1 MPYQIPLYTYTG
13 WGRSLIVDMN
23 DNGEPQDD
31 EVRARYVKCPLRK
44 IACRELE
51 SEREHRIRKVI
62 LEEGFD
68 CKNYRSNFACFENYD
83 ENGQWSWLNLSMWEK
98 LYLARVFREAGLC
111 KPKRYSVT
119 YQVTNIEADEVVITN
134 DQMEIQWV
142 EEMIGDF
149 MRVESEKPES
159 RNDNLYTELLLGFH
173 PDEVEKVIE
182 GHDLMR
188 DVNKK
193 CLEIM
198 NKS

>member
-1 MPYQIPLYTYTG
+1 M
-13 WGRSLIVDMN
+13 
-23 DNGEPQDD
+23 
-31 EVRARYVKCPLRK
+31 
-44 IACRELE
+44 
-51 SEREHRIRKVI
+51 
-62 LEEGFD
+62 
-68 CKNYRSNFACFENYD
+68 
-83 ENGQWSWLNLSMWEK
+83 
-98 LYLARVFREAGLC
+98 
-111 KPKRYSVT
+111 
-119 YQVTNIEADEVVITN
+119 ITN

-188 DVNKK
+188 DVHKK